1 MSKQTV
7 ELLEAFE
14 ALPDEERRVFTVEVL
29 RRAVPYDSGPMEDEE
44 LARAADDLFAVLD
57 AEESVRS

>member
-57 AEESVRS
+57 VEESVRS